1 MIQSGVESGWIRLL
15 SDQARSE
22 MEQNIIDA
30 AVERHYGETAE
41 SHSQQASFDVLQV
54 YLFAQIGVVGIKCY
68 QKKSSELSFSIF
80 LAPTF
85 SLALGRYPKKQ
96 FGHYIH
102 ITIIHMHW
110 LLDTYGKCHILSI
123 NDIWE
128 IFFQVTLGKTTP
140 LRDSNSVLCSERSS
154 IQCRKEKK
162 KRRRA
167 ALSVPFASFIGWKLN
182 CCSSVHSPIT
192 ASYPPT

>member
-1 MIQSGVESGWIRLL
+1 
-15 SDQARSE
+15 

-41 SHSQQASFDVLQV
+41 SHSRQASFDVLQV

-85 SLALGRYPKKQ
+85 SLALGRYPNMQ

-110 LLDTYGKCHILSI
+110 LLDTYGKYHILSI
-123 NDIWE
+123 NDIGE

-154 IQCRKEKK
+154 IQCRKKK
-162 KRRRA
+162 KEGSCS
-167 ALSVPFASFIGWKLN
+167 LSAICFVYWVEIELLFICSFPL
-182 CCSSVHSPIT
+182 
-192 ASYPPT
+192 